1 MYIACVSLRVTSRHT
16 PLVTRAQSQFRVTL
30 QFYPACGLA
39 LYAKGHHSLSSPF
52 GVPCILSSTIFLR
65 SASRRVTHHRHASL
79 VTISLRFYLAFRCI
93 NFACGYL
100 CIVKR
105 LLLLC
110 QHFASR
116 HTSSQPSRH
125 MCGHITV
132 TSSFALAGTLVY
144 KINAA

>member
-1 MYIACVSLRVTSRHT
+1 MYIACVSLRITSRHT

-79 VTISLRFYLAFRCI
+79 VTISLCFYLAFHCI
-93 NFACGYL
+93 TLPAV
-100 CIVKR
+100 I
-105 LLLLC
+105 
-110 QHFASR
+110 
-116 HTSSQPSRH
+116 
-125 MCGHITV
+125 
-132 TSSFALAGTLVY
+132 FALLEGCCYSASISLRVTHRHNLRVTCAVTLLSQ
-144 KINAA
+144 AASHLRGP